1 MAAIVNLYETRTMM
15 QAIEKMMPVNTF
27 LRDTFFS
34 GYETFIT
41 ENIDVDFK
49 KGKRKMAPFV
59 APRVGGVVMDRQGF
73 ETKTIKVPKIAPER
87 LLTVDDTLKRSMG
100 ESIYSAK
107 TPEERAAEL
116 LGKDLAELDEYITR
130 REEWM
135 CRELLFEGKIVMK
148 SLTDRVGSN
157 YIEQVVD
164 YNFTNKE
171 VLTADD
177 KWDTDTADILGDLR
191 RWRLSIIQK
200 TGRAPELLILA
211 SDVVDIFVK
220 NPAIQKIFNT
230 LNYNFGII
238 EPSIK
243 SPAVTFVGKLPSLGL
258 EIYSYDEW
266 FVDDDGTEKPM
277 FKEKHI
283 IMAPRNI
290 GKRLYGSI
298 TQMENGKFVTY
309 EGTRVPKVWADEENE
324 IQKIRVASRPIIAPE
339 DVDSWYVAQV
349 Y

>member
-1 MAAIVNLYETRTMM
+1 MPGVVNIYETRTML
-15 QAIEKMMPVNTF
+15 QAMEKMMPVNTF

-34 GYETFIT
+34 GTETFVT
-41 ENIDVDFK
+41 ESVDVDIK

-73 ETKTIKVPKIAPER
+73 ETRTIKAPKIAPER
-87 LLTVDDTLKRSMG
+87 LLTIDDTLKRSMG
-100 ESIYSAK
+100 ETIYSVK

-135 CRELLFEGKIVMK
+135 CRELLFEGKITMK
-148 SLTDRVGSN
+148 SLTDRIGSN

-200 TGRAPELLILA
+200 TGVAPELLILA
-211 SDVVDIFVK
+211 SDVVEKFIK
-220 NPAIQKIFNT
+220 NKGVQTLFNT
-230 LNYNFGII
+230 INYNLGMIQ
-238 EPSIK
+238 PSIK
-243 SPAVTFVGKLPSLGL
+243 SPAVTFVGKIPLLGL
-258 EIYSYDEW
+258 EVYSYDEW
-266 FVDDDGTEKPM
+266 FVDDDGQEKPM
-277 FKEKHI
+277 FKEKHVVL
-283 IMAPRNI
+283 APRNI
-290 GKRLYGSI
+290 GKRLYGAI
-298 TQMENGKFVTY
+298 TQMENGNFVTF
-309 EGTRVPKVWADEENE
+309 EGARIPKVWADEENE
-324 IQKIRVASRPIIAPE
+324 IRKIRLSSRVIATPD